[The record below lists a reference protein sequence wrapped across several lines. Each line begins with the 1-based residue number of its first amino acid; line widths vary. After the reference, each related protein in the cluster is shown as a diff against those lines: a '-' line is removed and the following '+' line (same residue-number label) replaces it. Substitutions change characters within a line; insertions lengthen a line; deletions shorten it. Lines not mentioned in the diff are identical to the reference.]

1 MLKTNK
7 TMSNQNLG
15 LETQAIR
22 TQLERTQYLEHSV
35 PLYITSSFIFED
47 AEDMRASFAEETPNN
62 KTNSAENE
70 NGVLGIPGQIT
81 ELFPKKE
88 RNIYSRFSNPNTSEF
103 VEKICLMEGAEDGY
117 AFATGMAAVY
127 STFAALLNSGD
138 HIVSASSV
146 FGSTHTLFT
155 KYFPK
160 WNITTSYF
168 DVNQPETIENFIQP
182 NTKIL
187 YAESPTNP
195 AVDILDLELLGQIA
209 KKHNLILII
218 DNCFATPYIQ
228 NPIQFG
234 ADLVIHS
241 ATKLIDGQGRV
252 LGGVTVGRSDLIREI
267 YLFSR
272 NTGPALSPFNAWVL
286 SKSLETLPVRVEKH
300 CENAL
305 KVAEFLESHPNVASV
320 KYPFLKSHPQYEVA
334 KKQMKLG
341 GNIVAFEIKG
351 GIESGRKFL
360 DKIKLCS
367 LSANLGDTRSIV
379 THPASTTHSKLTE
392 EERLAVSIT
401 DGLVRVSVGLETV
414 QDVINDLKQA
424 LE

>member
-1 MLKTNK
+1 
-7 TMSNQNLG
+7 MSNQNLG

-22 TQLERTQYLEHSV
+22 MQLERTQYLEHSV
-35 PLYITSSFIFED
+35 PLYLTSSFIFED
-47 AEDMRASFAEETPNN
+47 AEDMRASFAEE
-62 KTNSAENE
+62 
-70 NGVLGIPGQIT
+70 
-81 ELFPKKE
+81 KE

-103 VEKICLMEGAEDGY
+103 VEKIRLMEGAEDGY

-168 DVNQPETIENFIQP
+168 DVNKPETIENFIQP

-195 AVDILDLELLGQIA
+195 AVDILDLELLGKIA

-286 SKSLETLPVRVEKH
+286 SKSLETLPVRIEKH

-305 KVAEFLESHPNVASV
+305 KVAEFLENHPNVASV
-320 KYPFLKSHPQYEVA
+320 KYPFLKSHPQYDVA

-392 EERLAVSIT
+392 QERLAVSIT

-414 QDVINDLKQA
+414 QDVINDLNQA

>member
-1 MLKTNK
+1 MNE
-7 TMSNQNLG
+7 SEFG
-15 LETQAIR
+15 FETQAIR
-22 TQLERTQYLEHSV
+22 TQLERSQFQEHSV
-35 PLYITSSFIFED
+35 PLYLTSSFVFED
-47 AEDMRASFAEETPNN
+47 AEDMRASFSEE
-62 KTNSAENE
+62 KD
-70 NGVLGIPGQIT
+70 
-81 ELFPKKE
+81 
-88 RNIYSRFSNPNTSEF
+88 RNIYSRFSNPNTTEF
-103 VEKICLMEGAEDGY
+103 VEKICKMEGAEAGY

-146 FGSTHTLFT
+146 FGSTHALFT

-160 WNITTSYF
+160 WNIQTSYF
-168 DVNQPETIENFIQP
+168 DINKPETIESYITE
-182 NTKIL
+182 NTKII

-195 AVDILDLELLGQIA
+195 AVDILDLEYLGQIA
-209 KKHNLILII
+209 KKNNLILII

-234 ADLVIHS
+234 AHLVIHS

-252 LGGVTVGRSDLIREI
+252 LGGVTVGREDLIREI

-286 SKSLETLPVRVEKH
+286 SKSLETLAVRLEKH

-305 KVAEFLESHPNVASV
+305 AVAEFLEKHPNVNLV
-320 KYPFLKSHPQYEVA
+320 KYPFLKSHPQYEIA
-334 KKQMKLG
+334 KKQMRLG
-341 GNIVAFEIKG
+341 GNVVAFEIKG
-351 GIESGRKFL
+351 GLEAGRKFL

-367 LSANLGDTRSIV
+367 LSANLGDTRTIV
-379 THPASTTHSKLTE
+379 THPASTTHSKLSV

-414 QDVINDLKQA
+414 KDVIADLNQA
-424 LE
+424 LS